1 MQNKPQSKH
10 LVINLGTYTG
20 NLISISFQPFTKTIT
35 DKYSIKVSDKPLR
48 TLYHSSPYLFVS
60 GTDEIIHIYNLTS
73 SSSYGDLLTYSGS
86 INDIKV
92 YNNWLIAAGDEP
104 QLPLW
109 RMSDFNNIINMKGHK
124 KGINS
129 IDIHPKGGF
138 LVSSGRD
145 NAVIIF
151 DLMTGR
157 KIEKFEF
164 DSICNKVSLFKKGKY
179 LLTVFDFK
187 VKLINLMMNTTNK
200 LDAIIQ
206 EITTPKK
213 IIHAYIYKNKTL
225 LLFLNDASIR
235 KYTLTFNTD
244 NNKTYIPLNDP
255 SKDYIELHLERP
267 SKQNENDL
275 DITPRYISIATDDTK
290 IKTCSIV
297 YSNNSIYI
305 YDLLR
310 IVKQSKSNEVPLKKY
325 FNINLLINNITCIDS
340 EIHSR

>member
-1 MQNKPQSKH
+1 
-10 LVINLGTYTG
+10 
-20 NLISISFQPFTKTIT
+20 
-35 DKYSIKVSDKPLR
+35 
-48 TLYHSSPYLFVS
+48 
-60 GTDEIIHIYNLTS
+60 
-73 SSSYGDLLTYSGS
+73 
-86 INDIKV
+86 
-92 YNNWLIAAGDEP
+92 
-104 QLPLW
+104 
-109 RMSDFNNIINMKGHK
+109 
-124 KGINS
+124 
-129 IDIHPKGGF
+129 
-138 LVSSGRD
+138 
-145 NAVIIF
+145 
-151 DLMTGR
+151 
-157 KIEKFEF
+157 
-164 DSICNKVSLFKKGKY
+164 
-179 LLTVFDFK
+179 
-187 VKLINLMMNTTNK
+187 MNTTNK

-244 NNKTYIPLNDP
+244 NNKTYVPLNDP

-275 DITPRYISIATDDTK
+275 DITPRYISIATDDPK

-310 IVKQSKSNEVPLKKY
+310 IVKHSKSNDVPLKKY